1 MFDLTSIGR
10 WVVLIGIALI
20 VIGGGLWLAG
30 RSGLPLG
37 KLPGDFQF
45 EFGSISCLFPLASSI
60 LISLVLTLVLNL
72 LIRILNR

>member
-1 MFDLTSIGR
+1 MFDLTNLGR
-10 WVVLIGIALI
+10 WVVLIGIALV

-45 EFGSISCLFPLASSI
+45 EFGSVSCLFPLASSI
-60 LISLVLTLVLNL
+60 LISLVLTLVLNVL
-72 LIRILNR
+72 LRLLSR